1 MSKKTIVIGA
11 GPAGL
16 TAAAFAALGGNDV
29 LIAEKNPQPARKLK
43 ITGKGRCNVTNN
55 CDREQLLASV
65 RNNPKFLYS
74 AFSAFS
80 PQDVMDLFE
89 SLGVPLKT
97 ERGNRVFPVSD
108 KASDIANALV
118 KYAGDC
124 GAKFVFKGVRSINI
138 ENGEVTGVKLA
149 NGEVIRADSVIVA
162 TGGLSYPLT
171 GSTGDGYR
179 FAQKAGH
186 TIAETRASL
195 VPLDCLEEWCGSLEG
210 LSLKNVSLSYYLGEK
225 CVFNQLGEML
235 FTSSGIGGPLVL
247 SASTYY
253 RPDIANTAYIDL
265 KPGLDEETLDK
276 RIIRDLEEKRNKDFS
291 NALDDLLPK
300 RLIDVIISLSGIE
313 PTQKA
318 HSITRVQRQGLVRLL
333 KALPLS
339 VVGTRDISEAVVTAG
354 GVEVSGIDP
363 RTMES
368 KKVKGLY
375 FAGEVLDVDAVTGG
389 YNLQIAFS
397 TGAAAGR
404 AAASNK

>member
-29 LIAEKNPQPARKLK
+29 LVAEKNPQPARKLK
-43 ITGKGRCNVTNN
+43 ITGKGSCNVTNN

-253 RPDIANTAYIDL
+253 RPDIANSAYIDL

-291 NALDDLLPK
+291 NAL
-300 RLIDVIISLSGIE
+300 
-313 PTQKA
+313 
-318 HSITRVQRQGLVRLL
+318 
-333 KALPLS
+333 
-339 VVGTRDISEAVVTAG
+339 
-354 GVEVSGIDP
+354 
-363 RTMES
+363 
-368 KKVKGLY
+368 
-375 FAGEVLDVDAVTGG
+375 
-389 YNLQIAFS
+389 
-397 TGAAAGR
+397 
-404 AAASNK
+404 AASQTPCVSRYFQARQMG